1 MRRSDGRPSW
11 SITRS
16 PLTTHVR
23 LCTRWPRHWFNGWSR
38 HRAPEQSPSPL
49 APFGRPPSPLGLRGT
64 TAQAPS
70 NLRLVPARLAQR
82 RARLEEGLQLVI
94 VHGQRRTDRHVHV
107 QVLVGAQAAAEEHL
121 VVLGLRGRELAVN
134 LQLLAVLRGVDRV
147 VRLVVILREAGVL
160 LDDDRLALRV
170 LILALR
176 VEVTELVDAGV
187 RDVRVV

>member
-23 LCTRWPRHWFNGWSR
+23 LCTRWPRHWFNGWGR
-38 HRAPEQSPSPL
+38 HRAPEQS
-49 APFGRPPSPLGLRGT
+49 PSPLGLRGT

-82 RARLEEGLQLVI
+82 RARLEEGLQLVV
-94 VHGQRRTDRHVHV
+94 VHGQRRADRHVHV
-107 QVLVGAQAAAEEHL
+107 QVLVGAQAAAEKHL
-121 VVLGLRGRELAVN
+121 VVLGLRGRELAVS

-147 VRLVVILREAGVL
+147 VRLVVVLREAGVL
-160 LDDDRLALRV
+160 LDDDRLVLRV
-170 LILALR
+170 LIL
-176 VEVTELVDAGV
+176 
-187 RDVRVV
+187 